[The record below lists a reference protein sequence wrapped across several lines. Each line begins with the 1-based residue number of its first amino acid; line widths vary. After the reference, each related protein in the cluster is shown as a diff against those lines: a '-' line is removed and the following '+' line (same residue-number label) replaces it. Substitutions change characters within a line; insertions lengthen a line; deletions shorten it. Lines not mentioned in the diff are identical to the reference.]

1 LSKRPVAVDD
11 LFRIE
16 FLGQVE
22 VSPDGKRVA
31 YVVTTTDLDK
41 DGYRSAIYLL
51 DVASGE
57 SCRFT
62 SGSHRDQGPRWSPD
76 GSRLAFLSN
85 RSGKNQIWV
94 IPADGG
100 EAQQLTKLAA
110 GVSEHT
116 WSPDGGFLAFVSK
129 VKPGEEPAEEGQ
141 EDKDKRKQASDVR
154 VINRIKYKMNGVGFV
169 GDARSQVFVIAAA
182 GGKPRQITAG
192 DFDHEGPDW
201 SPDGKHLAFAAN
213 RTEEEDYT
221 SVRDIWT
228 VSAVAGEPAQATRSF
243 GPAGNPSWTADGK
256 TILFISHD
264 QAYEGSTHPAIWS
277 VPAGGG
283 DAVRLTD
290 PDLPIGTGVTADM
303 TPGPTGD
310 SFVIAGEHIYFRSV
324 ARGESHV
331 YRTPFL
337 GGPAEQVTPG
347 ARNILSHSVS
357 DDGSVVAYAAGD
369 GVDPAQ
375 VCVLA
380 DGQERILTKL
390 NAKLLSEL
398 EVMPPEPYTYTSGD
412 GTECQGW
419 IIKPPGFRPGNKY
432 PAILEIHGGP
442 HAMFG
447 FGFFHEFQYLAAHGY
462 VVVYTNPR
470 GSQGY
475 GQAFTTAVRHD
486 WGGVDYQDVMA
497 GLDAA
502 IAKGFIDP
510 SRLGVTGG
518 SYGGYMTCWIVS
530 RTHRFRAACMQ
541 RALTNWHSFYGTS
554 DIGPRFAESQ
564 VPGNP
569 WDNHEKL
576 FAHSPFHYVQNIQT
590 PLLII
595 HSEEDHRC
603 PIEQAEQV
611 FIALKRLRRTTQF
624 VRFPGENHE
633 LSRSGKPKHRRE
645 RLERILGW
653 FQKYL

>member
-1 LSKRPVAVDD
+1 MDKRPIAVDD

-16 FLGQVE
+16 FVGQVD
-22 VSPDGKRVA
+22 VSPDGQRVA
-31 YVVTTTDLDK
+31 YAVTTTDLDE
-41 DGYRSAIYLL
+41 DGYRSAIYVV
-51 DVASGE
+51 DAKGGE
-57 SCRFT
+57 PARFT

-76 GSRLAFLSN
+76 GSRLAFISN

-110 GVSEHT
+110 GVTDPT
-116 WSPDGGFLAFVSK
+116 WSPDGHFLAFTSK
-129 VKPGEEPAEEGQ
+129 VKPGEEPVEEGQ
-141 EDKDKRKQASDVR
+141 EDKRKPASDVR
-154 VINRIKYKMNGVGFV
+154 VINRIKYKMNGVGLV
-169 GDARSQVFVIAAA
+169 GDARSQVFVVAAA
-182 GGKPRQITAG
+182 GGKPRQITQG
-192 DFDHEGPDW
+192 DWDHEHPDW

-213 RTEEEDYT
+213 RTAEEDYT

-228 VSAVAGEPAQATRSF
+228 VSAVAGDPVQVTRSF
-243 GPAGNPSWTADGK
+243 GPVSNPTWAPDGQS
-256 TILFISHD
+256 ILFVAHD
-264 QAYEGSTHPAIWS
+264 QQHDGSTHPTIWT

-283 DAVRLTD
+283 ESTRLTD
-290 PDLPIGTGVTADM
+290 VDLPVGSSVTTDL

-310 SFVIAGEHIYFRSV
+310 GYSIAGGYIYFRSV
-324 ARGESHV
+324 SWGQAHI
-331 YRTPFL
+331 YRTPL
-337 GGPAEQVTPG
+337 AGGAAEPVTTGP
-347 ARNILSHSVS
+347 RHVISQSVS
-357 DDGSVVAYAAGD
+357 DDGSVIAYAAGD
-369 GVDPAQ
+369 GLEPGQ
-375 VCVLA
+375 VYIQER
-380 DGQERILTKL
+380 GQERVLTRL
-390 NAKLLSEL
+390 NAKLLSEIT
-398 EVMPPEPYTYTSGD
+398 VMPPEPYEYIGGD
-412 GTECQGW
+412 GAKCQGW
-419 IIKPPGFRPGNKY
+419 IIKPPGYREGHRY

-442 HAMFG
+442 HSMYG

-475 GQAFTTAVRHD
+475 GQTFTAAVRHH
-486 WGGVDYQDVMA
+486 WGGPDYADVMA
-497 GLDAA
+497 GIDAA
-502 IAKGFIDP
+502 IAQGFIDP
-510 SRLGVTGG
+510 ERLGVAGG
-518 SYGGYMTCWIVS
+518 SYGGYMTMWIVT

-569 WDNHEKL
+569 WDDHDKL
-576 FAHSPFHYVQNIQT
+576 FAHSPFRYVSNIQT

-653 FQKYL
+653 FQKYLPV